1 MSIYQLSNLGNKP
14 KEMVFSSQLKSYNN
28 LVSRLNSSFIK
39 TKTCQSV
46 LKTLAGGCKIPFILP
61 IFLGHK
67 FVTDFKR
74 NANFLDNL
82 FTK

>member
-46 LKTLAGGCKIPFILP
+46 LKTLARGIIYLSSNADRLKVAVSYLIRLF
-61 IFLGHK
+61 
-67 FVTDFKR
+67 FVQKKTG
-74 NANFLDNL
+74 
-82 FTK
+82 